1 MGSKPLWRLWKP
13 PPQPRPPAPLSY
25 LSIEQRPPLQ
35 PSRKCRESS
44 LAYIKNISPVTPNL
58 QYKFH
63 ALQEQAVYILVH
75 QAYKKCILVLYGK
88 QVFSCS
94 VKGLHFHFFWECRTL
109 CKFIQYPW
117 KKQYNGWLS
126 QDNSCIHIS
135 SISYTEWKN
144 TVHSA
149 LSLW

>member
-1 MGSKPLWRLWKP
+1 MGSKPLWRLWNAP
-13 PPQPRPPAPLSY
+13 PWPTTCPPLSY

-44 LAYIKNISPVTPNL
+44 LAYIENISPVTPNPK
-58 QYKFH
+58 YKFH
-63 ALQEQAVYILVH
+63 TLQEQAVYILVR
-75 QAYKKCILVLYGK
+75 QAWKKCILVLYGK

-94 VKGLHFHFFWECRTL
+94 VKGLHLHLFRECRTL

-126 QDNSCIHIS
+126 QGNSCIHIS
-135 SISYTEWKN
+135 SIAYTQWKN
-144 TVHSA
+144 TVHST
-149 LSLW
+149 LFLC